1 MQFDSELALAYEA
14 GRQAWPDLDLDHER
28 FAERARA
35 GRVAPEDLRARAADL
50 FLAYACADGDR
61 TALRQFE
68 AAILSRVEIYV
79 ARLGMTAPALD
90 ETRQRV
96 RVKLLTGDPPA
107 IARYRGRG
115 PLAAWVRVTTVR
127 LALDLAAS
135 DEGGAPKSAD
145 RELLEL
151 TAPLDDNPEMEAAR
165 ALYRQRFQ
173 AGLEAALA
181 GLSTRDKTLLRLH
194 VVEALN
200 VDAIGRIYRV
210 HRATAARWLL
220 AIRSRIF
227 QSVRNELGLRRLVSP
242 SELGSLATLLRDEIH
257 ISAERILRAES

>member
-1 MQFDSELALAYEA
+1 MQFDSELVLAYEA
-14 GRQAWPDLDLDHER
+14 GRRAWPDLDLDHGR
-28 FAERARA
+28 FAQRARE

-50 FLAYACADGDR
+50 FLAYACADGNQA
-61 TALRQFE
+61 ALRQFE

-79 ARLGMTAPALD
+79 GRLGMSAPALD

-127 LALDLAAS
+127 LALDLAAAE
-135 DEGGAPKSAD
+135 EGGAPTSAD
-145 RELLEL
+145 GDLLEM
-151 TAPLDDNPEMEAAR
+151 TAPLDDNPEIEAAR
-165 ALYRQRFQ
+165 ALYRHRFQ
-173 AGLEAALA
+173 AGLETSLA

-200 VDAIGRIYRV
+200 VDEIGRIYRV
-210 HRATAARWLL
+210 HRATAARWLV
-220 AIRSRIF
+220 AIRNRIF
-227 QSVRNELGLRRLVSP
+227 QSLRKELGLRKIAAS
-242 SELGSLATLLRDEIH
+242 SELRSLAGLLRDEIH
-257 ISAERILRAES
+257 LSAVRILKP